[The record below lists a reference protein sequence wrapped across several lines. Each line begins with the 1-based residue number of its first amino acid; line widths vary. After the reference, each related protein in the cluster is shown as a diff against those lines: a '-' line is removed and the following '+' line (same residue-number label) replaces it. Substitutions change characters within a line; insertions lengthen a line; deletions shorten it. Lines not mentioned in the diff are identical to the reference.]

1 MANILGT
8 LTNLEDPE
16 NKTVDTLLGNIKEEI
31 YDRTTIE
38 FSDLNLDF
46 HAHPVSGDL
55 VPLTNAEAVKRA
67 VRNIMFTAHNER
79 LFNPKFGANLRQ
91 MLFQPITPATE
102 LQIKLYISDAIKFF
116 EPRVKIVSLQVKA
129 SPDEYQ
135 YDVSFVFSIDGLS
148 QQIEYETTLE
158 RLR

>member
-1 MANILGT
+1 MANIVGT

-16 NKTVDTLLGNIKEEI
+16 NKTVDTLLGTMKEDIRDKVVVE
-31 YDRTTIE
+31 Y
-38 FSDLNLDF
+38 SDLNLDF
-46 HAHPVSGDL
+46 HAHPGSGDL
-55 VPLTNAEAVKRA
+55 IPLTNSESVKRA

-79 LFNPKFGANLRQ
+79 LFNPNFGANLRQ

-102 LQIKLYISDAIKFF
+102 LQLKLYISNAIKFF
-116 EPRVKIVSLQVKA
+116 EPRVKIIRLDVKA

>member
-1 MANILGT
+1 MANIVGT
-8 LTNLEDPE
+8 LTNLEDPD
-16 NKTVDTLLGNIKEEI
+16 NKTVDTLLGTIKEEI
-31 YDRTTIE
+31 YDRVTVE
-38 FSDLNLDF
+38 YSDLNLDF

-55 VPLTNAEAVKRA
+55 IPLTNADAVKRA
-67 VRNIMFTAHNER
+67 VRNIMFTGHNER

-102 LQIKLYISDAIKFF
+102 LQLKLYISDAIKFF
-116 EPRVKIVSLQVKA
+116 EPRVKIVSIRVEA

-148 QQIEYETTLE
+148 QQIEYDMALE

>member
-1 MANILGT
+1 MANIVGT

-16 NKTVDTLLGNIKEEI
+16 NKTVETLLGTMKEDIRDKVVVE
-31 YDRTTIE
+31 Y
-38 FSDLNLDF
+38 SDLNLDF

-55 VPLTNAEAVKRA
+55 IPLTNSESVKRA

-79 LFNPKFGANLRQ
+79 LFNPNFGANLRQ

-102 LQIKLYISDAIKFF
+102 LQLKLYISNAIKFF
-116 EPRVKIVSLQVKA
+116 EPRVKIIRLDVKA

-148 QQIEYETTLE
+148 QQIEYQTTLE